1 MYALLYTLPGI
12 PSVYYG
18 SEFGIEGRKQG
29 PNDDPLRPQINLDE
43 IKRQNPNEKLTQW
56 IAALGKIRKENTEL
70 SRGAYRELLLTNR
83 QYAFARILDGRAVIT
98 AVNND
103 EQDAEMC
110 IPLPFA
116 VKECIELVSGERGK
130 IENGK
135 LCARLKACESALWKI
150 TQGN

>member
-1 MYALLYTLPGI
+1 MLRLEK
-12 PSVYYG
+12 
-18 SEFGIEGRKQG
+18 SERK
-29 PNDDPLRPQINLDE
+29 
-43 IKRQNPNEKLTQW
+43 
-56 IAALGKIRKENTEL
+56 NTEL

-116 VKECIELVSGERGK
+116 AKECIELVSGERGK
-130 IENGK
+130 NRK
-135 LCARLKACESALWKI
+135 RKTVRKAE
-150 TQGN
+150 GM